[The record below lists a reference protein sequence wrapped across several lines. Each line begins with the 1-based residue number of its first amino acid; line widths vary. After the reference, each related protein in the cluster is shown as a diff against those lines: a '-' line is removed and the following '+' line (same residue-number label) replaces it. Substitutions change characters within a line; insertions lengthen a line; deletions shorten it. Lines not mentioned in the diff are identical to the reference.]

1 MVEGIDGV
9 STSTEKDDE
18 EGGTD
23 SIRGTEPLD
32 DLLEELST
40 SEGIEGINVEVEG
53 QEPIA
58 IARRLRILEAERQTR
73 RTLEERQLEQLE
85 EIQDTTEILKII
97 ASRLSVLESTLEPI
111 LDATMATQDGIEA
124 QNSLIIKDS
133 DEIDIS
139 NSKQRRDVVDEDN
152 VLTSF
157 VDVKAD
163 PQNDGALYISDS
175 TVTING
181 GLKLEAGE
189 DKRFPVNILAR
200 DFQIV
205 AEEDDETYSYTAYG
219 PQIQ

>member
-58 IARRLRILEAERQTR
+58 IARRLRALEVERQTR